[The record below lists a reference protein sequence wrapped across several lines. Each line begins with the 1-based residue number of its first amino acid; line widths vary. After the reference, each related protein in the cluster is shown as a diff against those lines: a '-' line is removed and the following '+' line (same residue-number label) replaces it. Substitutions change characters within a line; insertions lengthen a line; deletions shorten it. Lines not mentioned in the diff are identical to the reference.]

1 MPRLT
6 SFVTHFDAE
15 VGLKHRRWQP
25 AGVSSDRMSRM
36 GFIIS
41 FLLFVVGLFLF
52 GVAFN
57 AAAFQAAIFFAGILL
72 VCLSFGIPAHILS
85 KR

>member
-1 MPRLT
+1 M
-6 SFVTHFDAE
+6 A
-15 VGLKHRRWQP
+15 
-25 AGVSSDRMSRM
+25 
-36 GFIIS
+36 FIIS

-52 GVAFN
+52 AVAFN
-57 AAAFQAAIFFAGILL
+57 VAAFQALVFFCGILL

>member
-1 MPRLT
+1 MMM
-6 SFVTHFDAE
+6 H
-15 VGLKHRRWQP
+15 
-25 AGVSSDRMSRM
+25 M

>member
-1 MPRLT
+1 
-6 SFVTHFDAE
+6 
-15 VGLKHRRWQP
+15 
-25 AGVSSDRMSRM
+25 M

-57 AAAFQAAIFFAGILL
+57 AAAFQAVIFFAGIIL